1 MFHPR
6 IRPISRRFSRMTG
19 GGAVRERESFPPRP
33 AGPASVARAEPC
45 RRGRGYVA
53 GGSGNV
59 TTWSTRACAR
69 TRVPV
74 VSIDDEGCEEWT
86 RSPDGSRMQ

>member
-1 MFHPR
+1 VFHPR
-6 IRPISRRFSRMTG
+6 IPPISRRFSRMTDD
-19 GGAVRERESFPPRP
+19 GAVRERESFPPRT
-33 AGPASVARAEPC
+33 AGPASVTRAEPC
-45 RRGRGYVA
+45 RRGSGYVA

-74 VSIDDEGCEEWT
+74 VSIDDEGCEECT
-86 RSPDGSRMQ
+86 RRPEGSRMQ